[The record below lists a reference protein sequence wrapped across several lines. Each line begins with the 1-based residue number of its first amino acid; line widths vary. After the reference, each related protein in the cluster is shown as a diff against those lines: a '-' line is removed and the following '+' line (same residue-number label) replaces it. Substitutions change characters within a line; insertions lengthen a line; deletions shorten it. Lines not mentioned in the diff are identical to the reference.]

1 MNNATSNDQ
10 SSSNSNQS
18 FGQNSSDI
26 VSLVALITSLAAFA
40 ITVLQVLQQYLASAD
55 GYRRCAPSVIG
66 PWSRTLS
73 DFFSCGTTANLCIG
87 GTHRRFRGRELRF
100 EVVFETPVIFLA
112 PPTNEKG
119 PIFGRKIYNLDGSD
133 NSYKETNT
141 LKPDKERQQNIST
154 ADDERA
160 SWVTLLAALQK
171 SEADSREWE
180 RKRRS
185 TPRGKSYEAPA
196 YTVCYSIQKKT
207 RSYDFMPPAVTKPYA
222 TTTISHL
229 VEMTGMLGMHW
240 KAFEVVKGN
249 VRAEGNGYIVT
260 STLVHGLGVLTT
272 FSVTGL
278 SSFAEKRVIPFH
290 EVKELVFGFVPSILG
305 TLELSNLELVKR
317 TLKSL
322 KCPQEAIALYETKK
336 DRANMFSG

>member
-1 MNNATSNDQ
+1 MPHPLLDHGAV
-10 SSSNSNQS
+10 
-18 FGQNSSDI
+18 G
-26 VSLVALITSLAAFA
+26 
-40 ITVLQVLQQYLASAD
+40 
-55 GYRRCAPSVIG
+55 
-66 PWSRTLS
+66 SRPAELS
-73 DFFSCGTTANLCIG
+73 RTTANVCAD

-133 NSYKETNT
+133 KSYEETNT
-141 LKPDKERQQNIST
+141 LKPDKERLQNIST

-171 SEADSREWE
+171 SEADSRDCEAKL
-180 RKRRS
+180 RIS
-185 TPRGKSYEAPA
+185 PRGTKHKDPA
-196 YTVCYSIQKKT
+196 YTICYSIQKKT

-229 VEMTGMLGMHW
+229 VEMTSMLGMHW

-272 FSVTGL
+272 FSVTGA
-278 SSFAEKRVIPFH
+278 SSFTEKRVIPFH

-305 TLELSNLELVKR
+305 TLELGNLERTKR
-317 TLKSL
+317 TLRTL
-322 KCPQEAIALYETKK
+322 KCPQEVIDLYEAKK
-336 DRANMFSG
+336 ERVDMFSG

>member
-1 MNNATSNDQ
+1 MERFVLTS
-10 SSSNSNQS
+10 
-18 FGQNSSDI
+18 
-26 VSLVALITSLAAFA
+26 
-40 ITVLQVLQQYLASAD
+40 
-55 GYRRCAPSVIG
+55 
-66 PWSRTLS
+66 TLL
-73 DFFSCGTTANLCIG
+73 GTKANVYIE

-112 PPTNEKG
+112 PPSNDKG
-119 PIFGRKIYNLDGSD
+119 PIYGRKIHNLDGSD
-133 NSYKETNT
+133 ASYKESNT
-141 LKPDKERQQNIST
+141 LKPDKERMQKITT

-180 RKRRS
+180 SKLRTS
-185 TPRGKSYEAPA
+185 PRGTKYEDPE
-196 YTVCYSIQKKT
+196 YTICYSIQKKT

-229 VEMTGMLGMHW
+229 VEMTGMLGIYW
-240 KAFEVVKGN
+240 KAFDIVKGN

-260 STLVHGLGVLTT
+260 STLVNGLGVLTT
-272 FSVTGL
+272 FSITGS
-278 SSFAEKRVIPFH
+278 SSFTEKRVIPFH

-305 TLELSNLELVKR
+305 VPLELGNLDRVKR
-317 TLKSL
+317 TLTTL
-322 KCPQEAIALYETKK
+322 KCGDKVISLYVAKK

>member
-1 MNNATSNDQ
+1 MLAQ
-10 SSSNSNQS
+10 
-18 FGQNSSDI
+18 
-26 VSLVALITSLAAFA
+26 SLVLGTVRSLISTS
-40 ITVLQVLQQYLASAD
+40 D
-55 GYRRCAPSVIG
+55 GTWPNFY
-66 PWSRTLS
+66 T
-73 DFFSCGTTANLCIG
+73 DGTR
-87 GTHRRFRGRELRF
+87 RRFRGRELRF

-112 PPTNEKG
+112 PPENEKG
-119 PIFGRKIYNLDGSD
+119 PIWGRKIYNLDGTD
-133 NSYKETNT
+133 KSYAETNT

-171 SEADSREWE
+171 SEADSREYE
-180 RKRRS
+180 GKLRTS
-185 TPRGKSYEAPA
+185 PRGIKYRDAQ

-240 KAFEVVKGN
+240 KAFEVVEGN
-249 VRAEGNGYIVT
+249 VRAEGNGYIIT
-260 STLVHGLGVLTT
+260 STLVHGLGLLTT
-272 FSVTGL
+272 FSVTGA
-278 SSFAEKRVIPFH
+278 SSFSEKRVIPFH

-305 TLELSNLELVKR
+305 APLELGNLERVKR
-317 TLKSL
+317 TLRTL
-322 KCPQEAIALYETKK
+322 KCPQVISLYEAKK